1 MADRNSALELE
12 SYLYSYLTGMDPR
25 GRGRLGGNEVHP
37 GNQGALRPAG
47 KET

>member
-1 MADRNSALELE
+1 MADRNSALELK

-25 GRGRLGGNEVHP
+25 GRGRLDRNKVHP